1 MITGGCWAGAGC
13 CTTVVG
19 GGCVAATF
27 GSVAGWLLI
36 QNRTSIVINA
46 IATTTS
52 TPTMPAEMPL
62 LSGVR
67 TDCEC
72 TTSRLSFGV
81 STTTRLRLACSSSYA
96 IITLRYSIQFIEIL
110 ISQIRFVTTARLA
123 V

>member
-1 MITGGCWAGAGC
+1 MITGGCCTGAGC

-27 GSVAGWLLI
+27 VSVAGWLLI

-52 TPTMPAEMPL
+52 TPTMPAEMPP
-62 LSGVR
+62 LSR

-81 STTTRLRLACSSSYA
+81 STTTRLLLASSSSYA
-96 IITLRYSIQFIEIL
+96 ITALRCSIQFVEIL
-110 ISQIRFVTTARLA
+110 NG
-123 V
+123 